1 MKQKGFT
8 LVELLVVISI
18 IGLLS
23 SIVLAAT
30 KVARTESRDAKRV
43 ADIREIATALDFFYT
58 QNNAYPYVNEVGSWA
73 VAWADLATCLK
84 TGVGCVNNGTQNIA
98 AYVPVL
104 ANLPQDPQ
112 FSAGTG
118 LPTYYYNTYS
128 TDPVCPG
135 NTAYRLAVQLE
146 ATNAALQSTI
156 PGGFYQSNHM
166 CVAANKW
173 YCIGVGQCNDF
184 N

>member
-1 MKQKGFT
+1 MPSPQRLFTVRNSAESLAVHNLRSLLSAKKYVRIWSGQNTLRFMKQKGFT

-104 ANLPQDPQ
+104 ANLPQA
-112 FSAGTG
+112 S
-118 LPTYYYNTYS
+118 L
-128 TDPVCPG
+128 
-135 NTAYRLAVQLE
+135 R
-146 ATNAALQSTI
+146 
-156 PGGFYQSNHM
+156 
-166 CVAANKW
+166 
-173 YCIGVGQCNDF
+173 
-184 N
+184 